1 MVNSSPLT
9 EQKPF
14 EAALTQQLHAT
25 NKVSAGGAQLA
36 PEKSTTFFTY
46 KSACLEK
53 EHHLNEISLTLGS
66 KCIIHLDI
74 VSYDHMHIKIIHF
87 IYPF

>member
-1 MVNSSPLT
+1 M
-9 EQKPF
+9 
-14 EAALTQQLHAT
+14 
-25 NKVSAGGAQLA
+25 SAGGAQLA

-46 KSACLEK
+46 KKQACLEK
-53 EHHLNEISLTLGS
+53 EHHLNEISMTLGS

-87 IYPF
+87 IYPFNPAYRVLSQ